1 MFEDSFLDSFMESH
15 IGGWT
20 ADTESMYD
28 NQEARD
34 ACCDPDGDW
43 DQEDADDFQYDDGY
57 YDEADDYEDME
68 EYWEEED
75 IAYDRKL
82 RQMDG
87 EFDHDDY

>member
-28 NQEARD
+28 DQEARD

-57 YDEADDYEDME
+57 YDEADERLENADLDFDQSDY
-68 EYWEEED
+68 
-75 IAYDRKL
+75 
-82 RQMDG
+82 
-87 EFDHDDY
+87 